1 MGDIYRETTKNVP
14 QAKSE
19 ALNLIVGMVFRKSL
33 EKMNKRMLPLSK
45 RSKGFSKKLELCK
58 NETRQGGG
66 LPFRKSLSILGTRSS
81 YGLLKLNKL
90 AVKKGIQH
98 NGNPKLRFLSKKVSM
113 PHLRQRVF

>member
-1 MGDIYRETTKNVP
+1 MQRSSTRRGGGEYQGPKIYTTGKKEFVDMGDIYRETTKNVP

-58 NETRQGGG
+58 NETREGGD
-66 LPFRKSLSILGTRSS
+66 
-81 YGLLKLNKL
+81 
-90 AVKKGIQH
+90 
-98 NGNPKLRFLSKKVSM
+98 FLSESHYLFWEPGPAM
-113 PHLRQRVF
+113 DY